1 MANYKVIEVE
11 GIGEAYA
18 AKLNAA
24 GINNTDQ
31 LLEATRTKAMRAALA
46 EKSGIEEKRI
56 LKFAN
61 MVDLFR
67 IKGVGSEYAELLE
80 VAGVDTVVELATR
93 RADNLTAKMAE
104 VNAEKNLVRSL
115 PSQTMVEGWI
125 AQAKELPR
133 MLEY

>member
-11 GIGEAYA
+11 GIGEVYA